1 MFCAFLR
8 FDIQSPIT
16 HKSYPTFLSRII
28 FKDTLSTFSTPSARL
43 SKVASRGLYRNN
55 VFKMNILLQSFSR
68 HSAKQSTLESIGT
81 QKDNG

>member
-28 FKDTLSTFSTPSARL
+28 FKDTLSTFSNTSAKL
-43 SKVASRGLYRNN
+43 SKGASKELRWDS
-55 VFKMNILLQSFSR
+55 V
-68 HSAKQSTLESIGT
+68 
-81 QKDNG
+81 